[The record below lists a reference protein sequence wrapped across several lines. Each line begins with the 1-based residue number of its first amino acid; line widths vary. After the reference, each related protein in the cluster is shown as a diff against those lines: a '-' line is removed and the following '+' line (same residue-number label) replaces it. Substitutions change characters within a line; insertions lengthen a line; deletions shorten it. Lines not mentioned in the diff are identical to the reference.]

1 MQANVENLGQLQR
14 RLNMVLPLDKID
26 NEVENRLKRLAHSV
40 KLHGF
45 RPGKV
50 PFKIVVQQY
59 GPQVRQEVLGDALQ
73 KNFSEAVREQNL
85 RVAGYP
91 KFEAKTAQAGGQQ
104 FEYTAT
110 FEVYPEVKVGEVNRA
125 AITRPLVDIG
135 DAQVEK
141 TLEILRKQRA
151 TYQTV
156 EREAREGDQ
165 VNIDFHGKLGEE
177 DFPGGQGT
185 NLATVLGDKRLL
197 PDFEKKIA
205 GMRANET
212 KTFELTFPAD
222 YHGKEVAGKTAV
234 FELVLKRVAEPKL
247 PEVDA
252 EFARSHGIADGDLE
266 KLKRVIRNNLQ
277 KEAGDRIQARIKD
290 QAMQVLLDGTQVD
303 LPQSLVEMEIHRLM
317 DNARR
322 DLEARGVKT
331 RDLQLPHDLFETQAK
346 RRVALGLIISEL
358 AKLHDL
364 HPKPEQVRARVDG
377 HAQSYEHPEQVVKWY
392 YSNPGRLNDVEA
404 LVLEDNVVTWVMNRI
419 KVEEKAMLFDEL
431 MGNVNDAK
439 S

>member
-14 RLNMVLPLDKID
+14 RLNMMVPLDKID
-26 NEVENRLKRLAHSV
+26 NEVENRLKRLARSV

-59 GPQVRQEVLGDALQ
+59 GPQVLQEVLGDALQ
-73 KNFSEAVREQNL
+73 KSFSEAVREQNL

-125 AITRPLVDIG
+125 AITRPLVEIG

-151 TYQTV
+151 AYQTV
-156 EREAREGDQ
+156 GREARERDQ
-165 VNIDFHGKLGEE
+165 VTIDFHGKIGEE

-252 EFARSHGIADGDLE
+252 EFARSLGIADGDLE
-266 KLKRVIRNNLQ
+266 KLKREIRDNLQ
-277 KEAGDRIQARIKD
+277 KEAGNRIQARIKD
-290 QAMQVLLDGTQVD
+290 QAMQALLDGTQVD
-303 LPQSLVEMEIHRLM
+303 LPQSLVEMEVHRLM

-364 HPKPEQVRARVDG
+364 HPKPEQVRARVDE
-377 HAQSYEHPEQVVKWY
+377 HVQSYEHPEQVVKWY
-392 YSNPGRLNDVEA
+392 YSEPGRLNDVEA
-404 LVLEDNVVTWVMNRI
+404 LVLEDNVVAWVMNRT
-419 KVEEKAMLFDEL
+419 KVAEKAMSFDEL
-431 MGNVNDAK
+431 MGNANDAK

>member
-1 MQANVENLGQLQR
+1 MQASVENLGQLQR

-26 NEVENRLKRLAHSV
+26 NEVENRLKRLARSV

-73 KNFSEAVREQNL
+73 KSFSEVVREQNL

-135 DAQVEK
+135 DTQVEK
-141 TLEILRKQRA
+141 TLEILCKQRA

-156 EREAREGDQ
+156 EREARERDQ
-165 VNIDFHGKLGEE
+165 VTIDFHGKLGEE

-247 PEVDA
+247 PEMDA
-252 EFARSHGIADGDLE
+252 EFARSLGIADGDLE
-266 KLKRVIRNNLQ
+266 KLKRVIRDNLQ

-290 QAMQVLLDGTQVD
+290 QAMQALLDGTQVD
-303 LPQSLVEMEIHRLM
+303 LPQSLVEMEVHRLM

-364 HPKPEQVRARVDG
+364 HPKPEQVRARVDE

-392 YSNPGRLNDVEA
+392 YSEPGRLNNVEA

-431 MGNVNDAK
+431 MGNANDAK